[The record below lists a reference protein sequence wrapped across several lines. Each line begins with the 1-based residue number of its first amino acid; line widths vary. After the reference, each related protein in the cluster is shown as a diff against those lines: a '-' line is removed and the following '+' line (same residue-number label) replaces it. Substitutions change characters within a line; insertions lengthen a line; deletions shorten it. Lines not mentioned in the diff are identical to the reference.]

1 MGESVSGLF
10 SKERRSDR
18 SGRIILL
25 LLAAIFAVALFM
37 RVYRLDSVPLGVHY
51 DEILNGEIA
60 LDALRGGPQY
70 FYDRAGGREGL
81 YHLFLTASF
90 ALPMPVAWQ
99 LRLPSVFL
107 SLLGLLLT
115 YLWVARA
122 FGRWAAVTATG
133 LMAVSFWTVW
143 MGRAALR
150 VNTVT
155 PVAAGAALLMVYL
168 IGDGNRNPISPRNRI
183 SMVKQLGLGL
193 VIALCFYTY
202 RAGYMVFALFF
213 VFTAYLLVW
222 HRDHARK
229 LILPLLVAS
238 VLALPIF
245 ILFLTQPEADP
256 RFGVIAVPWQAM
268 LGGDFGP
275 VLQSIVDNIGMF
287 FWQGDLEAHYN
298 LPGRPIFEPV
308 SGALF
313 VVGLGL
319 ALWRWKQPVY
329 AFCLLWLVVGLLPGI
344 FTLPTPSFVH
354 TVSAQGVTYVFPGL
368 TIAALSAYLKD
379 RRPQAQLFVAGF
391 LMVLITGNAIWTGI
405 DYFQKWPAEPEV
417 RGFHQS
423 DLAQIAKDLEEE
435 EGMPPVAICSSVL
448 NEEDSFWRSGRQS
461 LPFLLN
467 RDDVTVRW
475 YDCGDAQVIPSGD
488 DTALFYF
495 PDGTGFGE
503 WIGEHDRFVV
513 ERTSLHEDVV
523 RVRLDVDRWK
533 QRLLAE
539 LSQPA
544 QLENPVQFGDEMA
557 FLGFMMDAE
566 PAVQGMEMTLITFW
580 EVTGSLPAQ
589 TSVFVHLMA
598 DDASLLA
605 QGDGFSTLS
614 DTLAPGD
621 VVAQLHRLQIPSDAA
636 PGEYPLSVG
645 VYSRTGEW
653 PPLSVVVDGE
663 TREARLVLEQIS
675 VSAKP

>member
-1 MGESVSGLF
+1 MNRLSQGTQQSSR
-10 SKERRSDR
+10 SRRL
-18 SGRIILL
+18 ILL
-25 LLAAIFAVALFM
+25 ALAAVFILALFM
-37 RVYRLDSVPLGVHY
+37 RVYQLDSVPLGVHY

-60 LDALRGGPQY
+60 LDALREGPQY

-90 ALPMPVAWQ
+90 ALPIPVAWQ
-99 LRLPSVFL
+99 LRLPSVLL
-107 SLLGLLLT
+107 SLLGLLFT
-115 YLWVARA
+115 YLWVRRA
-122 FGRWAAVTATG
+122 FGQWAALTAGG

-168 IGDGNRNPISPRNRI
+168 LVNDESDPISPGNRI
-183 SMVKQLGLGL
+183 SLAKQLGLGF
-193 VIALCFYTY
+193 VIGLCFYTY
-202 RAGYMVFALFF
+202 RAGYMVFVLFF
-213 VFTAYLLVW
+213 AFAVYLLVW

-229 LILPLLVAS
+229 FILPLVVAS
-238 VLALPIF
+238 AMALPIF
-245 ILFLTQPEADP
+245 VLFLTQPEADP

-313 VVGLGL
+313 VTGLGL
-319 ALWRWKQPVY
+319 ALWRWKEPLY

-354 TVSAQGVTYVFPGL
+354 AVSAQGITYVFPGL
-368 TIAALSAYLKD
+368 AIGALSAYLKD
-379 RRPQAQLFVAGF
+379 RRPQAQMFVASF
-391 LMVLITGNAIWTGI
+391 LILLIAGNAIWTGI
-405 DYFQKWPAEPEV
+405 DYFQHWPSEPEV

-423 DLAQIAKDLEEE
+423 DLAQIAKDLEQEDRT
-435 EGMPPVAICSSVL
+435 PPVAICSSVL

-461 LPFLLN
+461 LPFMLN
-467 RDDVTVRW
+467 RNDVTVRW
-475 YDCGDAQVIPSGD
+475 YDCGDAQVLPGGGEQ
-488 DTALFYF
+488 ALFYF
-495 PDGTGFGE
+495 PNDTDFGE
-503 WIGEHDRFVV
+503 WLGESELFVV
-513 ERTSLHEDVV
+513 ESTMLHEDVAKA
-523 RVRLDVDRWK
+523 RVDVAQWK
-533 QRLLAE
+533 QTLVAALL
-539 LSQPA
+539 QPVA
-544 QLENPVQFGDEMA
+544 VQAPVQFGNEMA
-557 FLGFMMDAE
+557 FLGYAMNAE
-566 PAVQGMEMTLITFW
+566 ALAQRNEMTLMTVW
-580 EVTGSLPAQ
+580 EVIGRLPAQ
-589 TSVFVHLMA
+589 TSVFVHLMG
-598 DDASLLA
+598 DEETLLA

-621 VVAQLHRLQIPSDAA
+621 FVIQLHRLQVPDKTR

-653 PPLSVVVDGE
+653 PPLSIVVDGE
-663 TREARLVLEQIS
+663 SREARLVLDKIR
-675 VSAKP
+675 VSGPP